1 LAVVGARVAERRLTG
16 PLGRARRVRVG
27 DTDAAAWYAGL
38 PAGGRAAQPARRSL
52 RRWARTGQAAAVL
65 LSLALVVTIG
75 EAVAASVSAV
85 LSLQRLGPKTAELL
99 ADQARI
105 QSEDPLAT
113 ARAAWAPLLPAADSV
128 PDSTARAWVR
138 ALADTAPSGP
148 PPFVPRPSL
157 VLGRSASALARA
169 FQAAAAGTLRPGLR
183 DSLAGLAAEPRTG
196 LFRRIARAPLA
207 GTEMAELG
215 NPFAPVDAP
224 RAARAPRTAQLQE
237 AALAN
242 TAGAIVAVAQHDLAA
257 AERRIGE
264 NAAFAEQLLK
274 APDVGANQLAFR
286 ILRDLVVEPLGVL
299 VKLGA
304 RDLDA
309 PAVRDAAQ
317 HLDEAM
323 PYTAGAAGLTVNPRD
338 LIQFTAAVRNPRIP
352 TGFRVVWLYEGW
364 AGLCANPWELLT
376 GPSAARRQAMLSAA
390 DVMSDVP
397 RARDL
402 ALADGS
408 QWALGAG
415 LAFTGWRRAFLDRG
429 PLGLLWRMRMCT
441 QTL

>member
-1 LAVVGARVAERRLTG
+1 
-16 PLGRARRVRVG
+16 
-27 DTDAAAWYAGL
+27 
-38 PAGGRAAQPARRSL
+38 
-52 RRWARTGQAAAVL
+52 VL

-85 LSLQRLGPKTAELL
+85 LSLQRLGPKTAELI
-99 ADQARI
+99 ADQERI
-105 QSEDPLAT
+105 QSDDPLAT
-113 ARAAWAPLLPAADSV
+113 ARAAWAALLPAADSV
-128 PDSTARAWVR
+128 ADRSARAWVR
-138 ALADTAPSGP
+138 ALADTAAPGP
-148 PPFVPRPSL
+148 PPYVPRPSI
-157 VLGRSASALARA
+157 VLGRSASALART
-169 FQAAAAGTLRPGLR
+169 FQAAAGGTLRASLR
-183 DSLAGLAAEPRTG
+183 DSLASLAAQPRTE
-196 LFRRIARAPLA
+196 LYRRIARATLA
-207 GTEMAELG
+207 GTEMADLG
-215 NPFAPVDAP
+215 NPFVPSDAS

-242 TAGAIVAVAQHDLAA
+242 TAAAIVAVAQHDLPAA
-257 AERRIGE
+257 QRRIGE

-286 ILRDLVVEPLGVL
+286 ILRDLVVEPLGL
-299 VKLGA
+299 LLKLGA
-304 RDLDA
+304 RDLD
-309 PAVRDAAQ
+309 PQLVRDAAQ

-323 PYTAGAAGLTVNPRD
+323 PYTAGAAGLTVNPHD

-397 RARDL
+397 RAREL

-408 QWALGAG
+408 QWDISAG
-415 LAFTGWRRAFLDRG
+415 LALTGWRRALVERG
-429 PLGLLWRMRMCT
+429 PLGLLWRMRMCA

>member
-1 LAVVGARVAERRLTG
+1 
-16 PLGRARRVRVG
+16 
-27 DTDAAAWYAGL
+27 
-38 PAGGRAAQPARRSL
+38 
-52 RRWARTGQAAAVL
+52 
-65 LSLALVVTIG
+65 
-75 EAVAASVSAV
+75 
-85 LSLQRLGPKTAELL
+85 
-99 ADQARI
+99 
-105 QSEDPLAT
+105 
-113 ARAAWAPLLPAADSV
+113 
-128 PDSTARAWVR
+128 
-138 ALADTAPSGP
+138 
-148 PPFVPRPSL
+148 

-169 FQAAAAGTLRPGLR
+169 FQSAAGGTLRPGLR
-183 DSLAGLAAEPRTG
+183 DSLAVLTVQPRTE
-196 LFRRIARAPLA
+196 LFRRIARATLA
-207 GTEMAELG
+207 GTELADLG
-215 NPFAPVDAP
+215 NPFAASDAS
-224 RAARAPRTAQLQE
+224 RAAGTPRTAQLQE

-242 TAGAIVAVAQHDLAA
+242 TAGAILAVARHDLPT
-257 AERRIGE
+257 AEQRIGE

-304 RDLDA
+304 RGLDA
-309 PAVRDAAQ
+309 AAVRDAPQ

-323 PYTAGAAGLTVNPRD
+323 PYTAGAAGLTVNPHD

-402 ALADGS
+402 ALADGT
-408 QWALGAG
+408 QWELGAG
-415 LAFTGWRRAFLDRG
+415 LGLTGWRRAIVERG
-429 PLGLLWRMRMCT
+429 PWGLLWRMRMCA